1 MLELDYGMA
10 RIHEVRIDLRV
21 GDVGV
26 WLLRVGMLH
35 GLECGEGQLLD
46 FAPLHGHDRRP
57 GRVDLLPDTGHAVVK
72 PQWPVNAIFTT
83 DVRLVVDHTP
93 RGGLIT

>member
-46 FAPLHGHDRRP
+46 FAPF
-57 GRVDLLPDTGHAVVK
+57 A
-72 PQWPVNAIFTT
+72 
-83 DVRLVVDHTP
+83 
-93 RGGLIT
+93 